1 MRIHTLMLQRAG
13 EYRSVRTAVQAVR
26 TAVRAAAAVL
36 NMSEAEGLRPPNGEC
51 QGVVQLSMG
60 RMESC
65 GAGNGGRK
73 GREGRTGYQRG
84 RENRLCV
91 EAMPSAEGLIGQE
104 RAGIHPSPTSA
115 LPEHWIAVT
124 TPMQSAGSSCS
135 PQLSHQDGLTRR
147 WAIRQ
152 PLESLRQGMGDGR
165 DEGKVPGR
173 AGQGFIG
180 QTQNLVDRAG
190 QSYTVAAWP

>member
-1 MRIHTLMLQRAG
+1 MRGRWMRGGWRAL
-13 EYRSVRTAVQAVR
+13 
-26 TAVRAAAAVL
+26 VL
-36 NMSEAEGLRPPNGEC
+36 E
-51 QGVVQLSMG
+51 
-60 RMESC
+60 
-65 GAGNGGRK
+65 
-73 GREGRTGYQRG
+73 REGGTGDQRG
-84 RENRLCV
+84 RENRHYVGDAFCR
-91 EAMPSAEGLIGQE
+91 GLGQE

-115 LPEHWIAVT
+115 LPEHQIAVT